1 MEAAVALALAI
12 LSVPFILPLISWLIA
27 RKTRARVDDL
37 EALLAQQD
45 ERISKLALELQKLK
59 ESGLI
64 AAAAAPEP
72 RVESKPIPARP
83 PVEPKP
89 VVVPPPA
96 PVHRPHPAVVSES
109 SSELRRD
116 EPVVAAKPPTPR
128 PAYIPPPPRPQP
140 TASASARGVAGEMR
154 RDLGGTA
161 AGRESGPPRPPVIPP
176 SQPPPPEPPAAPGWS
191 FDLEQFVGVR
201 LFSAVAGIALVF
213 AAVFFLR
220 YSIDQGWLQPPVRV
234 AIGII
239 VAVVLLVVCDR
250 KAART
255 YPLLANAMD
264 AAAIAI
270 LFATFFAAYSMWH
283 LIPPYVAFG
292 LLALVTVTAV
302 LLSVRHESL
311 FIAVLGL
318 LGGFS
323 TPILLSSQENRPIPL
338 FAYLLLLNIGLA
350 WVAYRNGW
358 TILSI
363 LTLVFTTLYQWGWVA
378 RYLDAA
384 QVPLA
389 IGIFTIFPIVG
400 YGVLLAARSRQP
412 AVDADAETRFEWTL
426 LAASVL
432 PAAFAVYLAVS
443 AEYSAHYRLL
453 LGWVFLIDLAM
464 LTLALARGHEALHA
478 FGALTTVLVVV
489 AWTSTAYLQG
499 AAVPL
504 LAFVALFV
512 VFFLAAPAI
521 AKRFDEEF
529 AHLGAH
535 AIVAAPLLLAV
546 FPVLVVQEKQAASPA
561 LVFLPLFGLILPIV
575 WRSFAE
581 STGRLYFI
589 AAFFALATEAAWSV
603 RYLTPATLWPAISV
617 YAAFGFLYLG
627 VPMIARRRGTPLRPA
642 AAPGVVLLLGL
653 LLLITL
659 ADHRVAAEGIW
670 GLALLLAI
678 LNAALFIESASAR
691 LPLLSLAGSLISW
704 VVLFVW
710 WERAAG
716 AVGLLSSLL
725 VVVGLS
731 LVMVGGYIWGLR
743 YAPPPAEGEEHSAR
757 AHGLWLALLGHLFL
771 FGIAGNFAW
780 AVPPWPLFG
789 ALAVVTLAFSTAS
802 LAAGNAPIHFAS
814 VVMTALILAV
824 WRAVTQHAGYAA
836 TGIAASG
843 ALMAFAWLW
852 IVVMKRT
859 RDTAVIAAIAVMVI
873 SELNLMVMMGG
884 SSPAPLPITLS
895 AHVITLGVML
905 ALVRRQEWEYGAS
918 AVAVLAGLAAA
929 SILIPP
935 EPSGRDVLIFAAA
948 IYAPFALYPF
958 VLGARARDER
968 DPYVA
973 ALIAAVW
980 CFLIARPGMALAN
993 LDWMVGIVPVLIGAV
1008 TTLHLSQLLRIE
1020 PKGRRDLGRLAL
1032 VAGAAL
1038 AFLTVAIPL
1047 QLRHQWITIGWALE
1061 GAAIAWLYTRIP
1073 HRGLLWMAMGLLGA
1087 VFARLAANPQVFL
1100 YEPRGDTRILNWYLY
1115 TYTIAAAAFLAAA
1128 WYFTRTDD
1136 ELAPALPRP
1145 RHVLPAAAGIL
1156 LFLLLNI
1163 EIADYYST
1171 GPEILFRFGSSI
1183 QQDLT
1188 YTIAWLIFGII
1199 TLAIGIILKARP
1211 ARVTAV
1217 ALIAI
1222 TAFKCFLYDLGSLG
1236 GLYRV
1241 GAFVG
1246 LAVSLALVSL
1256 VLQKYVLAP
1265 EREAAL

>member
-1 MEAAVALALAI
+1 MEAAVALGLAI

-37 EALLAQQD
+37 EALVARQD
-45 ERISKLALELQKLK
+45 ERIEQLSLQLKKLTDTGVVSPRPAAP
-59 ESGLI
+59 SV
-64 AAAAAPEP
+64 AVAAAAPQVKVSEP
-72 RVESKPIPARP
+72 IAPTPPAP
-83 PVEPKP
+83 PPPRVEPKP
-89 VVVPPPA
+89 IAPPPA
-96 PVHRPHPAVVSES
+96 AATPPPPPRTEPKPAI
-109 SSELRRD
+109 
-116 EPVVAAKPPTPR
+116 PPPSF
-128 PAYIPPPPRPQP
+128 APPPPRPQP
-140 TASASARGVAGEMR
+140 ASRDTAPP
-154 RDLGGTA
+154 
-161 AGRESGPPRPPVIPP
+161 PPRPPVTPP
-176 SQPPPPEPPAAPGWS
+176 SQPPPPEPPPAPAWS

-234 AIGII
+234 AIGVI

-250 KAART
+250 KAARR
-255 YPLLANAMD
+255 YSLLANAMD

-270 LFATFFAAYSMWH
+270 LFATFFAAHSLWN
-283 LIPPYVAFG
+283 LIPASVAFG
-292 LLALVTVTAV
+292 LLALVTLTAV
-302 LLSVRHESL
+302 LLSIRHESL

-323 TPILLSSQENRPIPL
+323 TPILLSTGENRPIPL

-378 RYLDAA
+378 RNLDAA

-389 IGIFTIFPIVG
+389 IGVFTIFPLVG
-400 YGVLLAARSRQP
+400 YGVLMAARARHK
-412 AVDADAETRFEWTL
+412 AADAGAESRFEGTL
-426 LAASVL
+426 LAASLL
-432 PAAFAVYLAVS
+432 PAAFAVYLAIS
-443 AEYSAHYRLL
+443 SEYSAHYRLL
-453 LGWVFLIDLAM
+453 FGWVFLIDIAM
-464 LTLALARGHEALHA
+464 LALAIARGYEGLHA
-478 FGALTTVLVVV
+478 FGALTTLLVVV
-489 AWTSTAYLQG
+489 MWASAAYVPG
-499 AAVPL
+499 AIL
-504 LAFVALFV
+504 TLEAFVALFAA
-512 VFFLAAPAI
+512 FFLAAPAI
-521 AKRFDEEF
+521 AKRFDQEF
-529 AHLGAH
+529 EQLGAH
-535 AIVAAPLLLAV
+535 AILAAPLLLAV
-546 FPVLVVQEKQAASPA
+546 FPVLVAQEKQAASPA

-575 WRSFAE
+575 WRSFSE

-603 RYLTPATLWPAISV
+603 RYLTPATLWPALSV
-617 YAAFGFLYLG
+617 YAAFAVLYLG
-627 VPMIARRRGTPLRPA
+627 VPMIARRRGAPLRPA
-642 AAPGVVLLLGL
+642 AAPGIVLLLGL
-653 LLLITL
+653 MLLMAF
-659 ADHRVAAEGIW
+659 ADRRVAAEGLW

-704 VVLFVW
+704 VVLFAW
-710 WERAAG
+710 WEQAAA

-743 YAPPPAEGEEHSAR
+743 YAPPPATGEETPTRTAS
-757 AHGLWLALLGHLFL
+757 HGLWLALLGHLFL

-789 ALAVVTLAFSTAS
+789 ALAVVTLAFSTAA
-802 LAAGNAPIHFAS
+802 LAAHNAPIHVAS

-824 WRAVTQHAGYAA
+824 WRGVTQQAGFAT
-836 TGIAASG
+836 TGIGAFG
-843 ALMAFAWLW
+843 ALVAFSLMW

-859 RDTAVIAAIAVMVI
+859 SRTAVIAAVTVIII
-873 SELNLMVMMGG
+873 SELNLMAMMGAP
-884 SSPAPLPITLS
+884 SPAPLPINLS
-895 AHVITLGVML
+895 AHVISFAILL
-905 ALVRRQEWEYGAS
+905 ALVRREEWEYGAS
-918 AVAVLAGLAAA
+918 AVAVLGGLAAG
-929 SILIPP
+929 SLLLPP
-935 EPSGRDVLIFAAA
+935 DPIGRDVLIFAAV

-958 VLGARARDER
+958 VLGSRARDER
-968 DPYVA
+968 DPYIAALVA
-973 ALIAAVW
+973 AAW
-980 CFLIARPGMALAN
+980 CFLIARRGMALAN

-1008 TTLHLSQLLRIE
+1008 TTLHLSQLLRIQ
-1020 PKGRRDLGRLAL
+1020 PKGERDLGRLAL

-1073 HRGLLWMAMGLLGA
+1073 HRGLLNMAVGLLGA
-1087 VFARLAANPQVFL
+1087 VFVRLAANPQVFL
-1100 YEPRGDTRILNWYLY
+1100 YEPRGDTRVLNWYLY
-1115 TYTIAAAAFLAAA
+1115 TYTIAAAAFLVAA
-1128 WYFTRTDD
+1128 WYLKRTDD
-1136 ELAPALPRP
+1136 ELGGLLPRP
-1145 RHVLPAAAGIL
+1145 RHVFPAAAGIL

-1188 YTIAWLIFGII
+1188 YTIAWLIFGIV
-1199 TLAIGIILKARP
+1199 TLAIGIIAKARP

-1256 VLQKYVLAP
+1256 ALQKYVLAP
-1265 EREAAL
+1265 EKEPAL